1 MTDYEESIAFLGQ
14 WGPFQQTVFFLLC
27 SSAIPN
33 GFTGMS
39 IVFIGDTPPHRC
51 LIPAG
56 SNISA
61 EWRNHSIPW
70 EEDQSG
76 TLSLS
81 KCSRYRL
88 DVIKNLSNSGY
99 VPGIDVNVS
108 ELPLET
114 CLDGWKYDQGT
125 YISTIVTEWD
135 LVCDE
140 KWRNPLTSSIFFC
153 GVLTGSFLS
162 GQLSDRFGRKIVLFV
177 TMGVQTVFTFIQVF
191 SLSWSMFCGLHFIV
205 GMGQISN
212 YVAAFVLG
220 TELLSPEVRMVF
232 STLGL
237 CVSFALGYMLLPLG
251 AYLIREWR
259 MLLLVLT
266 LPGVLYVPLWW
277 FIPESP
283 RWLLSQGRVEEAE
296 AILRRA
302 ARQNQVQAPDVIFQ
316 PPLMELASGKLET
329 YNICDL
335 LRSRNICLV
344 SVTLW
349 IVWTVISIGY
359 FALSLNTSNLHGSS
373 YLNCFVSAAIEV
385 PAYLL
390 AWLLFRF
397 CGRRPSLCWT
407 LFLGGVMMFFTL
419 LLPPGLSWISTT
431 LEMLGKF
438 GVTAAFSILYAFTAE
453 LYPTVLRNTAVG
465 VCSMA
470 SRVGS
475 ISAPYF
481 IYLGEYSKSLPNIL
495 IGGLTILS
503 GLLSLLLPESHGVP
517 LPDTVDHMQSF
528 PGCKKREVCKCTCP
542 SGEEDERAMEMSR
555 QLTLKSPSADPCIY
569 LSHDL

>member
-316 PPLMELASGKLET
+316 PPLD
-329 YNICDL
+329 CHFHRL
-335 LRSRNICLV
+335 LRPVPQHVQPSWQLLPQLLCVGGHRGTGLPAGLAPVPLLRTTAFPLLDTVPGRSDDVFYPPPTSRPELDFHDSGNVGEVWRDGGFFHLV
-344 SVTLW
+344 RLHS
-349 IVWTVISIGY
+349 G
-359 FALSLNTSNLHGSS
+359 ALPHCPEKHSRGGVLHGIPRWQHLSAVLHIPGGVLQVPS
-373 YLNCFVSAAIEV
+373 QHPDRWSDHSVRTAQSAAARE
-385 PAYLL
+385 PRRASS
-390 AWLLFRF
+390 RH
-397 CGRRPSLCWT
+397 RRPH
-407 LFLGGVMMFFTL
+407 
-419 LLPPGLSWISTT
+419 
-431 LEMLGKF
+431 
-438 GVTAAFSILYAFTAE
+438 AE
-453 LYPTVLRNTAVG
+453 LPWIHT
-465 VCSMA
+465 
-470 SRVGS
+470 
-475 ISAPYF
+475 
-481 IYLGEYSKSLPNIL
+481 
-495 IGGLTILS
+495 
-503 GLLSLLLPESHGVP
+503 
-517 LPDTVDHMQSF
+517 
-528 PGCKKREVCKCTCP
+528 
-542 SGEEDERAMEMSR
+542 
-555 QLTLKSPSADPCIY
+555 
-569 LSHDL
+569 